1 MHHGYTQAEGVDNLD
16 AVPATGCLV
25 SIGFA
30 KLRGGLGGYA
40 RYVAICPPSTARGA
54 RVSAHDAPLPKR
66 SRPLHWDPQRGY
78 RVR

>member
-1 MHHGYTQAEGVDNLD
+1 MHHGYAQAEGVANLG

-25 SIGFA
+25 SLGFP

-40 RYVAICPPSTARGA
+40 RYVAICPPTWLHGA
-54 RVSAHDAPLPKR
+54 QISGRAAPLPKR
-66 SRPLHWDPQRGY
+66 ASLHWSDARGY